1 MDEHSMACVPPF
13 PCQPVQRI
21 SFDDPAVIDFLRRE
35 EPVILSNVSLV
46 RPLVGRW
53 NVDYLKEN
61 FPHDFLFTVFTSES
75 NFFQY
80 WDEEKNTGQYE
91 YTPPTSKT
99 QMNFQDFVETIRRP
113 QGPSIPGSTPMSQS
127 HPGRRHYLQQMLVT
141 GMGEKILDDFKHVDW
156 GTVYGWKAQLGFGD
170 LTTNLLLV
178 GTTGHVTPA
187 HYDEQHN
194 FFCQLQ
200 GRKQVIL
207 FSPSE
212 WAKMYPFPLHHACDR
227 QSMVDVFRMA
237 WPALDNN
244 GNYFG
249 QMPSHDRMLFPNFE
263 RASGYEAIVHP
274 GEMLYIPSYWWHHV
288 INLEETVSLTFW
300 FKCPPVGDLRL
311 PISQVQRV
319 ALRRNIEN
327 MFGSMLGNQNV
338 QALMLNLLHGALT
351 SEQARAVEEV
361 KKLLRH
367 VLPPEEIIGFLQE
380 LASNRFNLPVRM

>member
-21 SFDDPAVIDFLRRE
+21 SFDDPAVIDFLRR
-35 EPVILSNVSLV
+35 
-46 RPLVGRW
+46 
-53 NVDYLKEN
+53 
-61 FPHDFLFTVFTSES
+61 
-75 NFFQY
+75 Y
-80 WDEEKNTGQYE
+80 WDEEKNAGQYE
-91 YTPPTSKT
+91 YTPPTSKI
-99 QMNFQDFVETIRRP
+99 Q
-113 QGPSIPGSTPMSQS
+113 QS
-127 HPGRRHYLQQMLVT
+127 HAGRRHYLQQMLVT
-141 GMGEKILDDFKHVDW
+141 GMGERILDDFKHVDW

-200 GRKQVIL
+200 GRN
-207 FSPSE
+207 PAE
-212 WAKMYPFPLHHACDR
+212 WGKMYPFPLHHACDR
-227 QSMVDVFRMA
+227 QSMVDVFRMG
-237 WPALDNN
+237 WPTLDNN

-249 QMPSHDRMLFPNFE
+249 QMPSHDRMLFPNFD

-327 MFGSMLGNQNV
+327 MFGSMLGNRNV
-338 QALMLNLLHGALT
+338 QGLMLNLLHGALT
-351 SEQARAVEEV
+351 PEQTRAVEEV

-367 VLPPEEIIGFLQE
+367 VLPPEEISAFLQE